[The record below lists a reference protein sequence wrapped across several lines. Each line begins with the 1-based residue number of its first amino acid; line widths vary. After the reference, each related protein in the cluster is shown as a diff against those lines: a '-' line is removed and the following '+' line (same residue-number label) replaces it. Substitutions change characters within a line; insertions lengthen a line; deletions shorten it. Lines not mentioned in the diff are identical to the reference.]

1 MTRTFWITLFI
12 AFANSLSFTILIPI
26 LYLYGKQFELSDFQT
41 SLLFATYA
49 AAQFISTPV
58 IGKLSDRFGRKP
70 LLIISLAGTVV
81 ANFLAGIVSKDTL
94 LFFARSLDASGL
106 QSEWLSFVSPVALL
120 FFARFLD
127 GITGGNVSVAQAIVS
142 DVTPPE
148 DRAKAFGLFG
158 AVTFGLGFIVGPIL
172 SLISQQYSLG
182 AGFLVSSAIAS
193 IALTLV
199 LIALPET
206 LQAKAA
212 KAEKWW
218 DIGLGNLITG
228 LAIPRVGILLVIN
241 FLIGT
246 TFTIFTFAFQP
257 YFIHVLGQDSQSLT
271 LLFAGFGLIS
281 VVMQAKGIGLLT
293 QRLSL
298 VKILFIGLFM
308 RSLTFLLM
316 PDFPNMVYFVCV
328 TLVFSMFNALVQPMI
343 TTLISLNSKPE
354 VQGMAMGL
362 NASYLNVSNAFGPI
376 IAGLIVNQYYPETYR
391 YPFYLAGV
399 LTFSVLVFAFSK
411 RRQYVPVAQ
420 AGSNP

>member
-26 LYLYGKQFELSDFQT
+26 LYLYGKEFGLSDFQT
-41 SLLFATYA
+41 SLVFATYSV
-49 AAQFISTPV
+49 AQFISTPV

-70 LLIISLAGTVV
+70 LLILSLAGTVI
-81 ANFLAGIVSKDTL
+81 ANFLAGT
-94 LFFARSLDASGL
+94 ASG
-106 QSEWLSFVSPVALL
+106 AAML

-142 DVTPPE
+142 DITPTE
-148 DRAKAFGLFG
+148 GRAKAFGLFG

-172 SLISQQYSLG
+172 SLISQQVSLG
-182 AGFLVSSAIAS
+182 AGFLTSSAIALM
-193 IALTLV
+193 ALTLV

-206 LQAKAA
+206 LQIKSA
-212 KAEKWW
+212 KAEQWW

-228 LAIPRVGILLVIN
+228 LAIPRVGILLIIN

-257 YFIHVLGQDSQSLT
+257 YFTQVLGQNSQALT
-271 LLFAGFGLIS
+271 ILFTSFGVVS
-281 VVMQAKGIGLLT
+281 VVMQAKGLGLLT

-308 RSLTFLLM
+308 RSLTFLVM
-316 PDFPNMVYFVCV
+316 PNFPNIVYFVGV
-328 TLVFSMFNALVQPMI
+328 TLVFSMFNALVQPAI
-343 TTLISLNSKPE
+343 TTLISINSKPE
-354 VQGMAMGL
+354 VQGTAMGL
-362 NASYLNVSNAFGPI
+362 NASYLNVSNAFGPM
-376 IAGLIVNQYYPETYR
+376 IAGLIVTQSYPETYR

-399 LTFSVLVFAFSK
+399 LTFSVLAFAFSK
-411 RRQYVPVAQ
+411 RRQYSPVVQSGAK
-420 AGSNP
+420 A

>member
-26 LYLYGKQFELSDFQT
+26 LYLYGKQFGLSDFQT

-49 AAQFISTPV
+49 GAQFISTPV

-70 LLIISLAGTVV
+70 LLVISLAGTVI
-81 ANFLAGIVSKDTL
+81 ANFLAGT
-94 LFFARSLDASGL
+94 ASSAG
-106 QSEWLSFVSPVALL
+106 LL

-142 DVTPPE
+142 DITPSE
-148 DRAKAFGLFG
+148 SRAKAFGLFG

-172 SLISQQYSLG
+172 SLISQQFSLG
-182 AGFLVSSAIAS
+182 AGFLSSSAIAL

-199 LIALPET
+199 LVALPET
-206 LQAKAA
+206 LKTKAE

-257 YFIHVLGQDSQSLT
+257 YFIHVLGQDSKSLT
-271 LLFAGFGLIS
+271 LLFASFGLVS
-281 VVMQAKGIGLLT
+281 VIMQSKGIGLLT
-293 QRLSL
+293 QHLSL
-298 VKILFIGLFM
+298 VKILFVGLLM
-308 RSLTFLLM
+308 RSITFLLM
-316 PDFPNMVYFVCV
+316 PDFPNIVYFVCV
-328 TLVFSMFNALVQPMI
+328 TMVFSLFNALVQPMI

-362 NASYLNVSNAFGPI
+362 NASYLNVSNAFGPM
-376 IAGLIVNQYYPETYR
+376 IAGLIVNQYSPATYR

-399 LTFSVLVFAFSK
+399 LTFSVLVFAFYK
-411 RRQYVPVAQ
+411 RQQYTPTDFN
-420 AGSNP
+420 SLT

>member
-26 LYLYGKQFELSDFQT
+26 LYLYGKEFGLSDFQT
-41 SLLFATYA
+41 SLLFAAYA
-49 AAQFISTPV
+49 GAQFISTPV

-70 LLIISLAGTVV
+70 LLIISLAGTVI
-81 ANFLAGIVSKDTL
+81 ANFLAGT
-94 LFFARSLDASGL
+94 AS
-106 QSEWLSFVSPVALL
+106 SAAIL

-142 DVTPPE
+142 DITPSE
-148 DRAKAFGLFG
+148 LRAKAFGLFG
-158 AVTFGLGFIVGPIL
+158 AVTFGLGFIVGPLL
-172 SLISQQYSLG
+172 SLGAQQYSLG
-182 AGFLVSSAIAS
+182 AGFLASSAIAL
-193 IALTLV
+193 IALAFV
-199 LIALPET
+199 LFALPET
-206 LQAKAA
+206 LQTKAA

-228 LAIPRVGILLVIN
+228 LVIPRVGILLVIN

-257 YFIHVLGQDSQSLT
+257 YFIHVLRQDKEALT
-271 LLFAGFGLIS
+271 LLFTGFGLVS

-293 QRLSL
+293 QRMSL
-298 VKILFIGLFM
+298 VKILFLGLFV

-316 PDFPNMVYFVCV
+316 PDFPNIVYFVCV
-328 TLVFSMFNALVQPMI
+328 TIVFAMFNALVQPMI

-354 VQGMAMGL
+354 VQGTAMGL

-376 IAGLIVNQYYPETYR
+376 IAGLIVNQDNPITYR
-391 YPFYLAGV
+391 YPFYLAGI

-411 RRQYVPVAQ
+411 RKQYTPAQ
-420 AGSNP
+420 NTP

>member
-26 LYLYGKQFELSDFQT
+26 LYLYGKQYGLSDFQT
-41 SLLFATYA
+41 SLLFAAYA

-70 LLIISLAGTVV
+70 LLIISLAGTVI
-81 ANFLAGIVSKDTL
+81 ANFLAGT
-94 LFFARSLDASGL
+94 AS
-106 QSEWLSFVSPVALL
+106 SAALL

-142 DVTPPE
+142 DITPSE
-148 DRAKAFGLFG
+148 LRAKAFGLFG

-172 SLISQQYSLG
+172 SLIAQQYSLG
-182 AGFLVSSAIAS
+182 AGFLSSSAIALV
-193 IALTLV
+193 ALTLV
-199 LIALPET
+199 VVALPET
-206 LQAKAA
+206 LQTKAA

-257 YFIHVLGQDSQSLT
+257 YFIHVLGQDQNALT
-271 LLFAGFGLIS
+271 LLFVGFGLAS
-281 VVMQAKGIGLLT
+281 VAMQAKGIGLLT

-298 VKILFIGLFM
+298 VKILFIGLLV

-316 PDFPNMVYFVCV
+316 PDFPNIVYFVCV
-328 TLVFSMFNALVQPMI
+328 TIVFAMFNALVQPMI
-343 TTLISLNSKPE
+343 TTLISLNSKPD
-354 VQGMAMGL
+354 VQGTAMGL

-376 IAGLIVNQYYPETYR
+376 IAGLIVNQDNPITYR
-391 YPFYLAGV
+391 YPFYLAGI

-411 RRQYVPVAQ
+411 RQQYTPAQ
-420 AGSNP
+420 KTP

>member
-26 LYLYGKQFELSDFQT
+26 LYLYGKEFGLSDFQT
-41 SLLFATYA
+41 SLVFATYSV
-49 AAQFISTPV
+49 AQFISTPV

-70 LLIISLAGTVV
+70 LLILSLAGTVI
-81 ANFLAGIVSKDTL
+81 ANFLAGT
-94 LFFARSLDASGL
+94 ASG
-106 QSEWLSFVSPVALL
+106 AAML

-142 DVTPPE
+142 DITPTE
-148 DRAKAFGLFG
+148 GRAKAFGLFG

-172 SLISQQYSLG
+172 SLISQQVSLG
-182 AGFLVSSAIAS
+182 AGFLTSSAIALM
-193 IALTLV
+193 ALILV

-206 LQAKAA
+206 LQIKSA
-212 KAEKWW
+212 KAEQWW

-228 LAIPRVGILLVIN
+228 LAIPRVGILLIIN

-257 YFIHVLGQDSQSLT
+257 YFTQVLGQNSQALT
-271 LLFAGFGLIS
+271 ILFTSFGVVS
-281 VVMQAKGIGLLT
+281 VVVQAKGLGLLT

-308 RSLTFLLM
+308 RSLTFLVM
-316 PDFPNMVYFVCV
+316 PNFPNIVYFVGV
-328 TLVFSMFNALVQPMI
+328 TLVFSMFNALVQPAI
-343 TTLISLNSKPE
+343 TTLISINSKPE
-354 VQGMAMGL
+354 VQGTAMGL
-362 NASYLNVSNAFGPI
+362 NASYLNVSNAFGPM
-376 IAGLIVNQYYPETYR
+376 IAGLIVTQSYPETYR

-399 LTFSVLVFAFSK
+399 LTFSVLAFAFSK
-411 RRQYVPVAQ
+411 RRQYSPVVQSGAK
-420 AGSNP
+420 A

>member
-26 LYLYGKQFELSDFQT
+26 LYLYGKEFGLSDFQT
-41 SLLFATYA
+41 SLVFATYSV
-49 AAQFISTPV
+49 AQFISTPV

-70 LLIISLAGTVV
+70 LLILSLAGTVI
-81 ANFLAGIVSKDTL
+81 ANFLAGT
-94 LFFARSLDASGL
+94 ASG
-106 QSEWLSFVSPVALL
+106 AAML

-142 DVTPPE
+142 DITPTE
-148 DRAKAFGLFG
+148 GRAKAFGLFG

-172 SLISQQYSLG
+172 SLISQQVSLG
-182 AGFLVSSAIAS
+182 AGFLTSSAIALM
-193 IALTLV
+193 ALTLV

-206 LQAKAA
+206 LPIKSA
-212 KAEKWW
+212 KAEQWW

-228 LAIPRVGILLVIN
+228 LAIPRVGILLIIN

-257 YFIHVLGQDSQSLT
+257 YFTQVLGQNSQALT
-271 LLFAGFGLIS
+271 ILFTSFGVVS
-281 VVMQAKGIGLLT
+281 VVMQAKGLGLLT

-308 RSLTFLLM
+308 RSLTFLVM
-316 PDFPNMVYFVCV
+316 PNFPNIVYFVGV
-328 TLVFSMFNALVQPMI
+328 TLVFSMFNALVQPAI
-343 TTLISLNSKPE
+343 TTLISINSKPE
-354 VQGMAMGL
+354 VQGTAMGL
-362 NASYLNVSNAFGPI
+362 NASYLNVSNAFGPM
-376 IAGLIVNQYYPETYR
+376 IAGLIVTQSYPETYR

-399 LTFSVLVFAFSK
+399 LTFSVLAFAFSK
-411 RRQYVPVAQ
+411 RRQYSPVVQSGAK
-420 AGSNP
+420 A

>member
-26 LYLYGKQFELSDFQT
+26 LYLYGKEFGLTDFQT

-49 AAQFISTPV
+49 GAQFISTPI

-70 LLIISLAGTVV
+70 LLIISLAGTVI
-81 ANFLAGIVSKDTL
+81 ANFLAGT
-94 LFFARSLDASGL
+94 ASG
-106 QSEWLSFVSPVALL
+106 AAML

-142 DVTPPE
+142 DVTPAE
-148 DRAKAFGLFG
+148 ERAKAFGLFG

-172 SLISQQYSLG
+172 SWIAQRFFSLG
-182 AGFLVSSAIAS
+182 AGFLASSAIAS

-206 LQAKAA
+206 LQTKAA

-271 LLFAGFGLIS
+271 ILFAGFGLVS

-316 PDFPNMVYFVCV
+316 PDFPNIVYFVCV

-343 TTLISLNSKPE
+343 TTLISLNSKRE

-376 IAGLIVNQYYPETYR
+376 IAGLIVNQYHPETYR

-411 RRQYVPVAQ
+411 RKRYAPVAQ
-420 AGSNP
+420 AGSNA

>member
-1 MTRTFWITLFI
+1 MPRTFWITLFI

-26 LYLYGKQFELSDFQT
+26 LYLYGKQFGLSDFQT
-41 SLLFATYA
+41 SLLFAAYA
-49 AAQFISTPV
+49 GAQFISTPI

-81 ANFLAGIVSKDTL
+81 ANFMAGT
-94 LFFARSLDASGL
+94 AS
-106 QSEWLSFVSPVALL
+106 SAALL

-142 DVTPPE
+142 DVTPSE
-148 DRAKAFGLFG
+148 LRAKAFGLFG

-172 SLISQQYSLG
+172 SLGAQQYSLG
-182 AGFLVSSAIAS
+182 AGFLSSSAIALV
-193 IALTLV
+193 ALILV
-199 LIALPET
+199 LVALPET

-228 LAIPRVGILLVIN
+228 LAIPRVGILLAIN
-241 FLIGT
+241 FLIGA

-257 YFIHVLGQDSQSLT
+257 YFIHVLKQDQESLT

-281 VVMQAKGIGLLT
+281 VAMQSKGIGFLA
-293 QRLSL
+293 QRMSL
-298 VKILFIGLFM
+298 VKILFLGLLI

-316 PDFPNMVYFVCV
+316 PNFPNIAYFIGV
-328 TLVFSMFNALVQPMI
+328 TVVFAMFNALVQPMI
-343 TTLISLNSKPE
+343 TTLISLNSKPD
-354 VQGMAMGL
+354 VQGTAMGL
-362 NASYLNVSNAFGPI
+362 NASYLNVSNAFGPMVAGAI
-376 IAGLIVNQYYPETYR
+376 IDRENPITYH
-391 YPFYLAGV
+391 YPFYLAGI

-411 RRQYVPVAQ
+411 RQQYTPAQ
-420 AGSNP
+420 KVS